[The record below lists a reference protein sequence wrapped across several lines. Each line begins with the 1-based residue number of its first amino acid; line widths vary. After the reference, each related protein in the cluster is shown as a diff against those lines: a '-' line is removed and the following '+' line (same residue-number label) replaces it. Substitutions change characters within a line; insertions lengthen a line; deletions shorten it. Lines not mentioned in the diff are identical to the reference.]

1 MSPPLGRVQAALARR
16 EGRAPGMARDG
27 ARRVSRKG
35 AMCAARGDTEIAT
48 PGAITWLSAS
58 WALAVGRGGRGRR
71 GGGGAR
77 RAQRARQ
84 GDDRSLQLPAPRA
97 LRMLHALA
105 GAGRE
110 NSRA

>member
-1 MSPPLGRVQAALARR
+1 
-16 EGRAPGMARDG
+16 
-27 ARRVSRKG
+27 
-35 AMCAARGDTEIAT
+35 MCAARGDTEIAT

-58 WALAVGRGGRGRR
+58 WALAVGRGGRDRR
-71 GGGGAR
+71 GGRCSR

-105 GAGRE
+105 VAARNSSGA
-110 NSRA
+110 